1 MALESSLEHLVKA
14 QQENHQALHK
24 AFQMTDAHL
33 WVLNRLCRD
42 IVTDNVI
49 KLDNG
54 MVDMSG
60 YFDLFNANQ
69 RLQAEQAKIEA
80 EKQRAEAEEAERAS
94 KPDEPEV
101 FGGDAVNAGA

>member
-1 MALESSLEHLVKA
+1 MALEGALERMVQA
-14 QQENHQALHK
+14 QKENHQSFLR

-42 IVTDNVI
+42 IISDSVL

-54 MVDMSG
+54 VVNMEG
-60 YFDLFNANQ
+60 YYELFNANQ
-69 RLQAEQAKIEA
+69 KLQAQQQIERA
-80 EKQRAEAEEAERAS
+80 AQEKAEAAAAEVEATGEA
-94 KPDEPEV
+94 KV